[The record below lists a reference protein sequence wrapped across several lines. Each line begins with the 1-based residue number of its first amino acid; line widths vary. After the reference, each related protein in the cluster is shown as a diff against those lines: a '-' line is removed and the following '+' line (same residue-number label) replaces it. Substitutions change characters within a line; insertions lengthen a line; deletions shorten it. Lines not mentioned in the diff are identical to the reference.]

1 MNGDEGYVWVRVGA
15 ASQANRPCGVSLAG
29 RWRLKR
35 QADWVRAVMIQASQ
49 RNTRQ
54 SARGE
59 KMFVFWCVHSVMPRV
74 LQLQGGSLGTR
85 SRTAWVDGDD
95 DGLQGAGLVRR
106 GHIDMRGFLLE

>member
-1 MNGDEGYVWVRVGA
+1 MRSEPRRALEAEKASRLGESGYDSG
-15 ASQANRPCGVSLAG
+15 QPE
-29 RWRLKR
+29 KH
-35 QADWVRAVMIQASQ
+35 
-49 RNTRQ
+49 TRQ